1 MRIVTKPKKPY
12 VPKRPPKENPA
23 PFIEL
28 TPFVASEEQIHVAE
42 AWAKVLAAAEEPD
55 EVFYWRSN
63 GG

>member
-28 TPFVASEEQIHVAE
+28 TPLQRDEQMAE
-42 AWAKVLAAAEEPD
+42 QWAKLVGQEP
-55 EVFYWRSN
+55 ELIYYWVSD
-63 GG
+63 GE